1 MGGEYL
7 TGFRDDERS
16 EFRKRLYV
24 LENHGL
30 VKLERKKLKEK
41 GFYEFKWVLSK
52 KGKEFLKNKKELKK
66 LWDSQDLIQF
76 YNQMKKNL
84 KFEDTFTTP

>member
-41 GFYEFKWVLSK
+41 GCDIIVANSINSIDSDSISGYIINK
-52 KGKEFLKNKKELKK
+52 KGEEPFNLLKEMFAWK
-66 LWDSQDLIQF
+66 LTESVEQLI
-76 YNQMKKNL
+76 
-84 KFEDTFTTP
+84 T